1 MNNDPNMPWGS
12 TSPNPDSAIINP
24 QGLKGLWIPG
34 EILHSESLTWQEK
47 ILLTYIYHL
56 DSTENH
62 CYASNRYLGELM
74 SVNERTIAN
83 VISSLRNKKV
93 IETVSWNGKIRK
105 LRVTL
110 C

>member
-1 MNNDPNMPWGS
+1 MNHPDATLMGLEA
-12 TSPNPDSAIINP
+12 NPDKATINP
-24 QGLKGLWIPG
+24 QGIKGLWIPG
-34 EILHSESLTWQEK
+34 EILHNENSTWQEK
-47 ILLTYIYHL
+47 VLLTFIYHL

-74 SVNERTIAN
+74 GVNEKTIAN
-83 VISSLRNKKV
+83 VLSSLKKKNLL
-93 IETVSWNGKIRK
+93 ETVSWNGRIRK